1 MYWFLDFFNIF
12 VLSRQGIYKLTN
24 NKTIMTKSLRFA
36 LFGAAILALAGCKS
50 GMDMSKDYYT
60 VTPQVLEAKGGEVP
74 YTVTGTFPAKFF
86 PKKVTCTA
94 IPELRWKGG
103 SVKGEPVTLQGEKV
117 QGNNRVIGYKQGGS
131 FTYNG
136 NFKYQPEMESSELYV
151 TFVASKKGKPIEI
164 APVKIADGVIA
175 TGEFYNRTAMSA
187 NMAKAQDSYQR
198 IIRQAQDANIM
209 FVIQQ
214 ANVRSSETGSDA
226 VKALKESMKNYAA
239 DTKNYAIDNVQVS
252 AYASPDG
259 GVSLNDKLAAQR
271 EKNAASY
278 MKNEIKKAK
287 IDADVE
293 SQYTAQDWEG
303 FKALVEKSSIQ
314 DKDLILRVLSM
325 YDDPERREQEIKNIS
340 AVYND
345 LATDVL
351 PQLRRAR
358 LTLNYQIIGRSDEE
372 IMDAFKSDA
381 KVLSVDEL
389 LYAATLTQ
397 DKAQQKAIYTTA
409 TRNYPNDC
417 RAFNNLGEIAMSQG
431 DLATAQQNFQKA
443 LSLNPQSIEANTNMG
458 LLKLAQSDA
467 AAAQTYFSKGGD
479 SQENKQALGNLY
491 IAQGQYERALSS
503 LKGSNTNAEALAM
516 ILTGDYAGAKKVLAA
531 VSPAT
536 ADTYYLAA
544 VNAARSKVSAEVYD
558 QLKKAVAMDSSLKE
572 KALKDLEFAKYQD
585 IIKGL

>member
-1 MYWFLDFFNIF
+1 
-12 VLSRQGIYKLTN
+12 
-24 NKTIMTKSLRFA
+24 MTKSLRFA
-36 LFGAAILALAGCKS
+36 LFGAALLALAGCKS

-60 VTPQVLEAKGGEVP
+60 VTPKVLEAVGGEVP

-103 SVKGEPVTLQGEKV
+103 SVKGDPITLQGEKV
-117 QGNNRVIGYKQGGS
+117 QGNNRVINYKNGGS
-131 FTYNG
+131 FSYNG

-151 TFVASKKGKPIEI
+151 TFIANKNGKPLEI

-175 TGEFYNRTAMSA
+175 TGELYNRTALSA
-187 NMAKAQDSYQR
+187 KTAKAQDSYQR
-198 IIRQAQDANIM
+198 IIKQAQDANIM

-214 ANVRSSETGSDA
+214 ANVRSSETGSNA
-226 VKALKESMKNYAA
+226 VVALKESMKNYAA
-239 DTKNYAIDNVQVS
+239 DTKNYAIDNVTVS

-259 GVSLNDKLAAQR
+259 GISLNDKLAAQR
-271 EKNAASY
+271 EKNAADFL
-278 MKNEIKKAK
+278 KNEIKKAR
-287 IDADVE
+287 IDAAVE

-303 FKALVEKSSIQ
+303 FKELVEKSSIQ

-340 AVYND
+340 AVYED
-345 LATDVL
+345 LATDIL

-372 IMDAFKSDA
+372 ILDAYKSDA
-381 KVLSVDEL
+381 KVLSIDEL

-397 DKAQQKAIYTTA
+397 DKEQQKAIYTTA

-417 RAFNNLGEIAMSQG
+417 RAYNNLGEIALSKG
-431 DLATAQQNFQKA
+431 DLTTAQQNFQKA
-443 LSLNPQSIEANTNMG
+443 LSLNQQCVEANTNMG
-458 LLKLAQSDA
+458 LLKLAQSNPD
-467 AAAQTYFSKGGD
+467 AAQTFFSKGGD
-479 SQENKQALGNLY
+479 SSINQQALGNLY
-491 IAQGQYERALSS
+491 IAQGQYGRALTA

-516 ILTGDYAGAKKVLAA
+516 IMTGDYSGAKKVLSS

-536 ADTYYLAA
+536 ADTYYLGA
-544 VNAARSKVSAEVYD
+544 VVAARSKVSAEIYD
-558 QLKKAVAMDSSLKE
+558 QLKKAIALDSTLKE

-585 IIKGL
+585 VVKGL